1 MHTVLRYGFVLV
13 PGFGLLSLAGALDVL
28 AATNTVL
35 EGTRYDSVLL
45 DTEPPT
51 SDDAGGGAGV
61 TAACGARLATR
72 PLARAPALDAVFVV
86 AEGPC
91 SARDREGDRLLP
103 WLRERDATGAVLGGL
118 GSGAAW
124 LAEAGLLEGYRA
136 TVHWPQIAPLAER
149 HAEVMVSQHLYEIDR
164 KRLSCAGHQAS
175 RDLFIAWLAQH
186 HGEPLGHELAA
197 HFGLERLRGRDER
210 QRVPLAARL
219 SVHASGGSAKLADA
233 ISLMEANLAE
243 PLPTE
248 DIARLVGVSRRQLE
262 RLFRQHLDAL
272 PSRWYLELRLQRA
285 RRLLRQT
292 HQSVLQ
298 TGLACGFASGPHF
311 SNAYRAH
318 FGHTPRE
325 ERSQRAEAWRSGGGT
340 PDAARADDAAPP
352 IDAPLSPTDMARLKE
367 TR

>member
-1 MHTVLRYGFVLV
+1 MPALQRYGFVLL
-13 PGFGLLSLAGALDVL
+13 PGFGLLGLAGALDVL
-28 AATNTVL
+28 SAANTVL
-35 EGTRYDSVLL
+35 DGLADGVRYDSVLL
-45 DTEPPT
+45 DAEAPAGDET
-51 SDDAGGGAGV
+51 SVPAS
-61 TAACGARLATR
+61 CGARLATR

-86 AEGPC
+86 ADGPC
-91 SARDREGDRLLP
+91 SPREPSSGRLLP
-103 WLRERDATGAVLGGL
+103 WLREREATGAVLGGL

-149 HAEVMVSQHLYEIDR
+149 HAEVMVSQQLYEIDR

-175 RDLFIAWLAQH
+175 RDLLIAWLAQH
-186 HGEPLGHELAA
+186 HGERLGHELAA

-219 SVHASGGSAKLADA
+219 TVHASGGSAKLAEA
-233 ISLMEANLAE
+233 VSLMEANLAE

-248 DIARLVGVSRRQLE
+248 EIARLVGVSRRQLE
-262 RLFRQHLDAL
+262 RLFGQHLDAL

-298 TGLACGFASGPHF
+298 IGLACGFASGPHF
-311 SNAYRAH
+311 SNAYRTH
-318 FGHTPRE
+318 FGHTPRD
-325 ERSQRAEAWRSGGGT
+325 ERSQRAAAWRSGT
-340 PDAARADDAAPP
+340 PDLGSATA
-352 IDAPLSPTDMARLKE
+352 SEEEE